1 VLEQMNWVCSN
12 VITLAMQLS
21 SAQDLPAPE
30 VMRQRISSLLDN
42 MHQRAQ
48 QVSIPAEDVLE
59 AKYALVAFIDEQ
71 LLKSRWA
78 GVTDWMARPL
88 QLIHFNENTA
98 GEGFFARLQALM
110 QQPNRVHVVQ
120 IYYYCMALG
129 FEGQYA
135 VSGGNQGLQTVLN
148 QTRQLIGTYYPASD
162 VVSPHGV
169 PTRSLGQ
176 AVRRNVPV
184 VAIALGVLGLAILI
198 FFILD
203 VLVESNADDAVE
215 QMRSGVAPLSLDTGM
230 S

>member
-1 VLEQMNWVCSN
+1 MLEQMNWVCSN
-12 VITLAMQLS
+12 VITLGMQLS

-48 QVSIPAEDVLE
+48 QVGIPSEDVLE

-71 LLKSRWA
+71 LLKSRWV

-88 QLIHFNENTA
+88 QLVHFNENTA
-98 GEGFFARLQALM
+98 GEGFFHRLQALM

-135 VSGGNQGLQTVLN
+135 VSGTAGLQAVM
-148 QTRQLIGTYYPASD
+148 QQARQVIGTYYPAAD
-162 VVSPHGV
+162 VVSPRGV

-198 FFILD
+198 FFVLD
-203 VLVESNADDAVE
+203 ILVESSAEDAVE
-215 QMRSGVAPLSLDTGM
+215 QMRSQVSHENVDAQVC
-230 S
+230 

>member
-1 VLEQMNWVCSN
+1 MLEQMNWVCSN
-12 VITLAMQLS
+12 VITLGMQLS

-48 QVSIPAEDVLE
+48 QVGIPAEDVLE

-71 LLKSRWA
+71 LLKSHWV
-78 GVTDWMARPL
+78 GVTDWMSRPL

-135 VSGGNQGLQTVLN
+135 VSGNAGLQAVM
-148 QTRQLIGTYYPASD
+148 QQARQVIGTYYPAQD
-162 VVSPHGV
+162 VVSPRGV

-184 VAIALGVLGLAILI
+184 VAIAVGVLGLAILI
-198 FFILD
+198 FFVLD
-203 VLVESNADDAVE
+203 VLVESSAEDAVE
-215 QMRSGVAPLSLDTGM
+215 QMRSESSHGPVDVQVG
-230 S
+230 

>member
-48 QVSIPAEDVLE
+48 QVGIPAEDVLE

-71 LLKSRWA
+71 LLRSRWV

-88 QLIHFNENTA
+88 QLTHFNENTA
-98 GEGFFARLQALM
+98 GEGFFARLQALL
-110 QQPNRVHVVQ
+110 QQPNRVHVLQ

-135 VSGGNQGLQTVLN
+135 VSGNAGLQAVLQ
-148 QTRQLIGTYYPASD
+148 QTRQVIGTYFPASD

-184 VAIALGVLGLAILI
+184 VAIALGVLGLAILV

-215 QMRSGVAPLSLDTGM
+215 QMRSQRSDATVDTRVG
-230 S
+230 